1 MGRLLAIGL
10 AMLVAA
16 CGGDDLE
23 DITLEAERTN
33 AIGVNGFLWRA
44 ALDTMSALP
53 IAQVDSAGGVI
64 VTDWYINPDTP
75 TERLKVTVF
84 IVGKNLR
91 ADGVKVAVV
100 RQERFGEVWTNAAVR
115 AGTALQIEDAILTR
129 ARQLRI
135 ATIDEG

>member
-1 MGRLLAIGL
+1 
-10 AMLVAA
+10 
-16 CGGDDLE
+16 
-23 DITLEAERTN
+23 
-33 AIGVNGFLWRA
+33 
-44 ALDTMSALP
+44 MSALP

-64 VTDWYINPDTP
+64 VTDWYINPDTS

-135 ATIDEG
+135 ATIEEG